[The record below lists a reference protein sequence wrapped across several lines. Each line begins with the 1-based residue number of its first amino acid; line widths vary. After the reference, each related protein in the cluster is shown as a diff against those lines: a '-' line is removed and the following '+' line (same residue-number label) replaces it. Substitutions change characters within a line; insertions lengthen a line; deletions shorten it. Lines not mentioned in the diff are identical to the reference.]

1 LAYVVA
7 AHTANAS
14 CRGTSRHV
22 NRSDN
27 AALPRYRLIC
37 ISSTSIPACSNALSE
52 IVNQLHSSD
61 ALHFARELLDQSI
74 DKILTDPPYS
84 SGGLHAG
91 TRAQSPMQKYIGS
104 DTKTVYE
111 DVKCDNMDQRAWAF

>member
-1 LAYVVA
+1 MAYVVA

-37 ISSTSIPACSNALSE
+37 ISSTSIPVCSNVLSE
-52 IVNQLHSSD
+52 IVNQLHSND
-61 ALHFARELLDQSI
+61 ALHFACELHD
-74 DKILTDPPYS
+74 
-84 SGGLHAG
+84 
-91 TRAQSPMQKYIGS
+91 
-104 DTKTVYE
+104 
-111 DVKCDNMDQRAWAF
+111 

>member
-1 LAYVVA
+1 
-7 AHTANAS
+7 
-14 CRGTSRHV
+14 
-22 NRSDN
+22 
-27 AALPRYRLIC
+27 
-37 ISSTSIPACSNALSE
+37 
-52 IVNQLHSSD
+52 VNQLHSSD
-61 ALHFARELLDQSI
+61 ARHFARELLDQSI
-74 DKILTDPPYS
+74 DRILTDPPYS